1 MFTRVPSDYRPDRRR
16 PLTLILGAVAAIYL
30 VLTALGT
37 LWTDYLWFESIG
49 FESVLQRRWGLSIL
63 LGAIGMA
70 VAFLVLWVSLQL
82 VDRMSPRWA
91 PFDLTEEEELIVRL
105 REWVEP
111 RIRQVRLWLTGGLAV
126 LLGLT
131 VSSWR
136 DEVFLFIN
144 AQEFGVAEPIF
155 EQDVGFYLFRLPL
168 LGTITDWVFNLLVL
182 ATVLVAVAHYFNGGL
197 RFNGRRFS
205 ATRPAKTHISIM
217 LALIALVRAIVYRL
231 DMYELLLSDRIID
244 QFFGPGFT
252 DITARL
258 PAYRLLILVAVMAA
272 LLFIVNIFRPGWSLA
287 LVAVGSWLVVAI
299 AAAAI
304 YPAIVQRFQVT
315 PQPFARESPYIENNL
330 EFTRAAWGLDQV
342 EVRQFSA
349 AEDLEPSDIEANR
362 LTIDNLRIWDP
373 SVLPRTYQ
381 NFQELRNYYTLGIVD
396 TDRYMSEGIPTQVML
411 AVRELEEVNLPRD
424 DWLNQRLLYT
434 HGFGAVVNQANFVA
448 ADGQPSFL
456 LRDVPPQATVENFE
470 LDEPRVYFGET
481 YQEGRPVIVKTGDQP
496 QEVDFPLADEGT
508 AYNEY
513 SGDAGVV
520 LDSIWKRI
528 AFAFRYRDL
537 NLLISGEIR
546 PDSRVLVERNVG
558 HMLTNVA
565 PFMHMDTDPYPVIRD
580 GEILWVLDLYT
591 TSSFYPYS
599 QPVENIA
606 IGRLAQS
613 STLRRGINYM
623 RNSVKAVVD
632 AYDGD
637 VTFYLVDPDDPLARA
652 WSEAYPG
659 LFSPASE
666 MPAGLEEHLRYP
678 QDLFRLQGQ
687 LYLEYHVT
695 EPTELFSGND
705 AWSLPGDPATIN
717 RDSSLLGSEL
727 LFGDTRDPTTG
738 DLVYRAEIL
747 PYYLL
752 TKLPLEED
760 LSYLLLQPFT
770 PSDRRNMSA
779 FLVADSSPG
788 RYGRLIDFRMPQGEL
803 VDGTEQVGQRIDQD
817 AEISEQFT
825 LWDNQGSQVIKGDLL
840 VVPIVDSLLYI
851 QPIFLEA
858 EGGGIPEFRRV
869 IVVYGDQ
876 VEWAE
881 TLDAT
886 LQLVFGEGTGAEP
899 AEPPSTPDGETVSEL
914 LNEAAAAFQQAEDA
928 LSAGD
933 LAEYQ
938 RWVDEAK
945 RLIEEARSILEDAV
959 EARAG
964 APARGLS
971 LYTLRCSLV

>member
-1 MFTRVPSDYRPDRRR
+1 MFTRVPPDYRSDRRR
-16 PLTLILGAVAAIYL
+16 PVTLILIAIAAVYL

-37 LWTDYLWFESIG
+37 LWTDYLWLDSIG
-49 FESVLQRRWGLSIL
+49 FQDVWRRRWGMSII
-63 LGAIGMA
+63 LGAAGIGT
-70 VAFLVLWVSLQL
+70 AFIVLWVSLRL

-91 PFDLTEEEELIVRL
+91 PFDLTEEEELIERF

-111 RIRQVRLWLTGGLAV
+111 RIRQVRFWLTGGLAV

-131 VSSWR
+131 VASWR
-136 DEVFLFIN
+136 DDVFLFIE
-144 AQEFGVAEPIF
+144 AQDFGTADPIF
-155 EQDVGFYLFRLPL
+155 GLDIGFFIFRLPL
-168 LGTITDWVFNLLVL
+168 LGTVTDWVFNLLVL
-182 ATVLVAVAHYFNGGL
+182 ATVVVLIGHYFNAGV
-197 RFNGRRFS
+197 RFNGRRLS
-205 ATRPAKTHISIM
+205 ASRRAKTHLSVM
-217 LALIALVRAIVYRL
+217 LALVALTRAVVYRV
-231 DMYELLLSDRIID
+231 DMYELLLSDRVSE
-244 QFFGPGFT
+244 QFFGPGFA

-258 PAYRLLILVAVMAA
+258 PAYRLLMLVAVLAA
-272 LLFIVNIFRPGWSLA
+272 VLFIVNIFRPGWSLA

-304 YPAIVQRFQVT
+304 YPAIIQRLQVT
-315 PQPFARESPYIENNL
+315 PQQLEKEMPYIEHSL
-330 EFTRAAWGLDQV
+330 RFTRSAWGLDQV
-342 EVRQFSA
+342 EVRGFA
-349 AEDLEPSDIEANR
+349 AADDLEASDLEANR

-381 NFQELRNYYTLGIVD
+381 NFQELRNYYTLSIVD
-396 TDRYMSEGIPTQVML
+396 TDRYLNEGTPTQVML
-411 AVRELEEVNLPRD
+411 AVRELEEVNLPRE

-434 HGFGAVVNQANFVA
+434 HGFGAVVNVANVVA
-448 ADGQPSFL
+448 DDGQPQFL
-456 LRDVPPQATVENFE
+456 LRDVPPEAAVESLE

-481 YQEGRPVIVKTGDQP
+481 YQEGRPVIVRTGEEP

-513 SGDAGVV
+513 AGTAGVT

-558 HMLTNVA
+558 HIVESVA
-565 PFMHMDTDPYPVIRD
+565 PFLQLDSDPYPVID
-580 GEILWVLDLYT
+580 NGQILWVLDLYT
-591 TSSFYPYS
+591 TSSWYPYS
-599 QPVENIA
+599 QPLEPGA
-606 IGRLAQS
+606 DGPIGRLPRS
-613 STLRRGINYM
+613 SELHSGINYM

-632 AYDGD
+632 AHDGH
-637 VTFYLVDPDDPLARA
+637 VTFYLVDAEDPLARA

-659 LFSPASE
+659 LFTPFSE
-666 MPAGLEEHLRYP
+666 MPQSLAEHLRYP

-695 EPTELFSGND
+695 DPNELFSGND
-705 AWSLPGDPATIN
+705 AWSLPADPATIN
-717 RDSSLLGSEL
+717 RDLGSPGAEL
-727 LFGDTRDPTTG
+727 LFGDQRDPTTAA
-738 DLVYRAEIL
+738 LRYRAEIL

-752 TKLPLEED
+752 TKLPGEDD

-770 PSDRRNMSA
+770 PSSRRNMSA
-779 FLVADSSPG
+779 FLVADSTPG

-817 AEISEQFT
+817 GDISEQFT
-825 LWDNQGSQVIKGDLL
+825 LWDNQGSRVIKGDLL
-840 VVPIVDSLLYI
+840 VVPIENSLLYI
-851 QPIFLEA
+851 MPIFLEA

-876 VEWAE
+876 VEWAQ
-881 TLDAT
+881 TLDAA
-886 LQLVFGEGTGAEP
+886 LEQVFGEGTGEEP
-899 AEPPSTPDGETVSEL
+899 TDPATPEEPTPGGETVAEL
-914 LNEAAAAFQQAEDA
+914 LEQAAAAFARADQA
-928 LSAGD
+928 LTAGD

-938 RWVDEAK
+938 RWVDEAE
-945 RLIEEARSILEDAV
+945 RLIGEAQDALAGSV

-964 APARGLS
+964 SIGS
-971 LYTLRCSLV
+971 